1 MKKLMITIII
11 IIPLLLICL
20 IVLNQKEKDTYPKAI
35 NLSDTFDIKP
45 ILNKYG
51 INEINI
57 QEYYNTK
64 SKTIFLISLK
74 DIELNDKTNSISLKE
89 YINYRKNID
98 NIIDMITNNLIYDKT
113 INNEFTVY
121 KSNNKENSGL
131 TLIKCH
137 TKEGNKDLYFGKDNL
152 IITSEIEKY
161 ICKKV
166 YNAY

>member
-20 IVLNQKEKDTYPKAI
+20 IVFNQKGKDIYPKII
-35 NLSDTFDIKP
+35 NLKDNFDIKP

-51 INEINI
+51 TDELNI
-57 QEYYNTK
+57 QEDYNTK

-74 DIELNDKTNSISLKE
+74 DIELNDKTNSITLKD
-89 YINYRKNID
+89 YLNYKKNID
-98 NIIDMITNNLIYDKT
+98 NVIDMITSNLIYDKT
-113 INNEFTVY
+113 INNEFTIY
-121 KSNNKENSGL
+121 KSNNKENSGI

-137 TKEGNKDLYFGKDNL
+137 TKDGNKDLYFGRENL
-152 IITSEIEKY
+152 VINSETEKN

-166 YNAY
+166 YNAF

>member
-11 IIPLLLICL
+11 IISLLLICL
-20 IVLNQKEKDTYPKAI
+20 IVFNQKGKDIYPKI
-35 NLSDTFDIKP
+35 ISLKDSIDIKH

-51 INEINI
+51 TDELNI
-57 QEYYNTK
+57 QEYYNTN

-74 DIELNDKTNSISLKE
+74 DIELNDKTNSITLKD
-89 YINYRKNID
+89 YLNYKKNID
-98 NIIDMITNNLIYDKT
+98 NVIDMITSNLIYDKT
-113 INNEFTVY
+113 INNKYTIY
-121 KSNNKENSGL
+121 KSNNKENSGI

-137 TKEGNKDLYFGKDNL
+137 TNDGNKDLYFGRENL
-152 IITSEIEKY
+152 IINSEIEKN